1 MRISLPVLFQFEVG
15 DIDRGASLSFLSQY
29 PNEDE
34 ILIPP
39 LSYLEVTGEPFLE
52 PTEKG
57 DVWVYPARI
66 NCNLKSQTI
75 EEIDAHRQKE
85 VLALFPYLDGALRR
99 DLPHVAEAVLA
110 DLGIV
115 LDEAM
120 VEENNLQAF
129 LQKKTTKLEEVQAQI
144 LSEFD
149 ALCADLATQEKIS
162 WYTKT
167 PLFDGCVSRCSSVR
181 RAPAADAGCPCAG

>member
-66 NCNLKSQTI
+66 NCNLKSQ
-75 EEIDAHRQKE
+75 
-85 VLALFPYLDGALRR
+85 VLLRGGSARASERER
-99 DLPHVAEAVLA
+99 DRDRERERESETDRERERERERVNTHLRTCR
-110 DLGIV
+110 GI
-115 LDEAM
+115 
-120 VEENNLQAF
+120 
-129 LQKKTTKLEEVQAQI
+129 
-144 LSEFD
+144 
-149 ALCADLATQEKIS
+149 
-162 WYTKT
+162 
-167 PLFDGCVSRCSSVR
+167 
-181 RAPAADAGCPCAG
+181 

>member
-1 MRISLPVLFQFEVG
+1 MLTFENLSLPVLFQFEVG

-66 NCNLKSQTI
+66 NCNLKSQVLLRERWKEREGER
-75 EEIDAHRQKE
+75 EEGKRERERRQRKGGGRMKE
-85 VLALFPYLDGALRR
+85 REKEKER
-99 DLPHVAEAVLA
+99 E
-110 DLGIV
+110 
-115 LDEAM
+115 
-120 VEENNLQAF
+120 
-129 LQKKTTKLEEVQAQI
+129 KTHTCDHGV
-144 LSEFD
+144 
-149 ALCADLATQEKIS
+149 
-162 WYTKT
+162 
-167 PLFDGCVSRCSSVR
+167 
-181 RAPAADAGCPCAG
+181 

>member
-66 NCNLKSQTI
+66 NCNLKSQVLLRERWKEREGER
-75 EEIDAHRQKE
+75 EEGKRERERRQRKGGGRMKE
-85 VLALFPYLDGALRR
+85 REKEKER
-99 DLPHVAEAVLA
+99 E
-110 DLGIV
+110 
-115 LDEAM
+115 
-120 VEENNLQAF
+120 
-129 LQKKTTKLEEVQAQI
+129 KTHTCDHGV
-144 LSEFD
+144 
-149 ALCADLATQEKIS
+149 
-162 WYTKT
+162 
-167 PLFDGCVSRCSSVR
+167 
-181 RAPAADAGCPCAG
+181 

>member
-66 NCNLKSQTI
+66 NCNLKSQVLLRGGVGGSARAS
-75 EEIDAHRQKE
+75 ERERDRDRERERERKRDRQRE
-85 VLALFPYLDGALRR
+85 TERER
-99 DLPHVAEAVLA
+99 E
-110 DLGIV
+110 
-115 LDEAM
+115 
-120 VEENNLQAF
+120 
-129 LQKKTTKLEEVQAQI
+129 
-144 LSEFD
+144 
-149 ALCADLATQEKIS
+149 
-162 WYTKT
+162 
-167 PLFDGCVSRCSSVR
+167 
-181 RAPAADAGCPCAG
+181 

>member
-29 PNEDE
+29 PNESE

-66 NCNLKSQTI
+66 NCNLKSQVLLRGEARERVSDRERERERERESETDR
-75 EEIDAHRQKE
+75 ERQRERESKHT
-85 VLALFPYLDGALRR
+85 L
-99 DLPHVAEAVLA
+99 
-110 DLGIV
+110 
-115 LDEAM
+115 
-120 VEENNLQAF
+120 ENM
-129 LQKKTTKLEEVQAQI
+129 
-144 LSEFD
+144 
-149 ALCADLATQEKIS
+149 S
-162 WYTKT
+162 WH
-167 PLFDGCVSRCSSVR
+167 LIHI
-181 RAPAADAGCPCAG
+181 

>member
-1 MRISLPVLFQFEVG
+1 MLTFENLSLPVLFQFEVG

-66 NCNLKSQTI
+66 NCNLKSQVLLRG
-75 EEIDAHRQKE
+75 EARERVSEREREREGEREKARQTE
-85 VLALFPYLDGALRR
+85 RER
-99 DLPHVAEAVLA
+99 ER
-110 DLGIV
+110 
-115 LDEAM
+115 ER
-120 VEENNLQAF
+120 E
-129 LQKKTTKLEEVQAQI
+129 
-144 LSEFD
+144 
-149 ALCADLATQEKIS
+149 
-162 WYTKT
+162 
-167 PLFDGCVSRCSSVR
+167 
-181 RAPAADAGCPCAG
+181 

>member
-1 MRISLPVLFQFEVG
+1 MLTFENLSLPVLFQFEVG

-66 NCNLKSQTI
+66 NCNLKSQVLLRGEARERVSEREI
-75 EEIDAHRQKE
+75 EREGEREKARQTE
-85 VLALFPYLDGALRR
+85 RER
-99 DLPHVAEAVLA
+99 ER
-110 DLGIV
+110 
-115 LDEAM
+115 ER
-120 VEENNLQAF
+120 E
-129 LQKKTTKLEEVQAQI
+129 
-144 LSEFD
+144 
-149 ALCADLATQEKIS
+149 
-162 WYTKT
+162 
-167 PLFDGCVSRCSSVR
+167 
-181 RAPAADAGCPCAG
+181 

>member
-66 NCNLKSQTI
+66 NCNLKSLVLLRERWKERERER
-75 EEIDAHRQKE
+75 EEGKGERE
-85 VLALFPYLDGALRR
+85 REEGECERERR
-99 DLPHVAEAVLA
+99 SKRERKH
-110 DLGIV
+110 
-115 LDEAM
+115 
-120 VEENNLQAF
+120 
-129 LQKKTTKLEEVQAQI
+129 T
-144 LSEFD
+144 
-149 ALCADLATQEKIS
+149 LATMAFDTHWIQTQE
-162 WYTKT
+162 
-167 PLFDGCVSRCSSVR
+167 
-181 RAPAADAGCPCAG
+181 CA

>member
-52 PTEKG
+52 HTEKG

-66 NCNLKSQTI
+66 NCNLKSQVLLRGEARERVSDRERERERET
-75 EEIDAHRQKE
+75 EKERQRE
-85 VLALFPYLDGALRR
+85 RQTER
-99 DLPHVAEAVLA
+99 ER
-110 DLGIV
+110 
-115 LDEAM
+115 E
-120 VEENNLQAF
+120 
-129 LQKKTTKLEEVQAQI
+129 
-144 LSEFD
+144 
-149 ALCADLATQEKIS
+149 
-162 WYTKT
+162 
-167 PLFDGCVSRCSSVR
+167 
-181 RAPAADAGCPCAG
+181 